1 MADLLQKFNLKKAAI
16 QKALGNLSDKGKMSF
31 KEYGKQKIHLT
42 LILTMQNCS
51 KSWMSRRELLV
62 RLRAVC
68 SICGRYVFQRK
79 IRTLESNLALQ
90 QIRDKEAKLRKGVNY
105 AWAFEVKEMEDKLVK
120 LRKGVTLV
128 RPEERKAIEEMYSEK
143 LSQWRKRMFKDVWGG
158 ITENSP
164 QDLKEFKEELGL
176 EYDEDVSVSL
186 QSFSDLL
193 QRCKNRARGQ

>member
-1 MADLLQKFNLKKAAI
+1 MYTIA
-16 QKALGNLSDKGKMSF
+16 
-31 KEYGKQKIHLT
+31 E
-42 LILTMQNCS
+42 
-51 KSWMSRRELLV
+51 
-62 RLRAVC
+62 
-68 SICGRYVFQRK
+68 
-79 IRTLESNLALQ
+79 IRTLESNLTLQ
-90 QIRDKEAKLRKGVNY
+90 QIRDKEAKLRKGV
-105 AWAFEVKEMEDKLVK
+105 KEMEDKLVK
-120 LRKGVTLV
+120 LSEGVTLV

-143 LSQWRKRMFKDVWGG
+143 LSQWRKRMFKDVWGV